1 MTVLQPSESASLVSP
16 VNETKQPRYSTFPN
30 ASDDVDQ
37 TKQRLH
43 DAQLTPG
50 TAPLWSR
57 LFFSYANPMMSAGNT
72 RQLNNEDLW
81 ELEGENRSAAAFD
94 EFVEHFERH
103 DKSIIKAMV
112 AAYGGRFLLCGLAML
127 FTTACNVFAP
137 AVLNHV
143 ITVFAAPQIDMYN
156 LSAWL
161 GVFFGS
167 RLVNAIVMSHMH
179 FYLEL
184 IALRLTVTLKAL
196 LFRKAMRRSI
206 QSKGDAKAVDIS
218 NLYSSDVDNVLWA
231 AFQINSLWIIPI
243 QIVVVVYML
252 YAVIDM
258 AAFAGLAVIAS
269 SMLVS
274 FIIAKLSGSTF
285 EDIMKH
291 KDERMKTIKEVFN
304 AIQIV
309 KLNAW
314 EDKFADKIHKLRATE
329 LSAVK
334 RFMYLGALNIFVLWA
349 SPLAVSAVSFA
360 VYAIVMERALTAA
373 KVFTAIALFNALR
386 DPLRDLPTVIQTCIQ
401 AKISIN
407 RFSDYLSLDEFS
419 PTNVTRDDSSQPED
433 VVMAIE
439 DGTFGWTKDTAL
451 LSKVNLTIKRGD
463 LVIVHGSV
471 GSGKSSLCSALLGE
485 MDKLAGSV
493 FVRDRVAY
501 YSQQTWIQNMTIR
514 DNILFGLPY
523 DKEKYSRVLAA
534 CGLLPDLRQFP
545 GGDSTEIGQ
554 KGVNLSGGQKA
565 RVCLARACYSDADIL
580 LLDSPLA
587 AVDAIVQSQIFG
599 ECICNLLAE
608 KTVVLVTHSA
618 DIIASEAANMKV
630 LVEDGKLTVTRHE
643 VALPRCSYTLPMSTR
658 TSHDDASHDG
668 EDQAAKDIDVGRLIG
683 DEEREEG
690 RVSKEVFSNYFESL
704 GGMKVC
710 IFLFV
715 VQTLWQ
721 VCQIG
726 SDLWLS
732 HWTGQKDG
740 SYNPDET
747 AYNVKVYA
755 WLGAGAAT
763 MVLVRSATVA
773 IVGLRASRHL
783 FDNMT
788 LSLLKAPLRFFD
800 ANPIGR
806 IVNRYGDDMSAVDFM
821 IPFAFGGFLAVFFF
835 TVCQLATAVYTMN
848 FLGALIIP
856 LVWMYVK
863 IANFYLAPSR
873 EISRLWKVSS
883 SPVLSHVEQSEE
895 GVVVI
900 RAFGRETVD
909 RMVLEN
915 FIRNDVNSKC
925 WFAETVTQQW
935 FQVRMQLLGCGVIFI
950 VVSGLVYLRDYLS
963 PGLVGLAFTYALS
976 VDGGLADLVQ
986 SWSWVEIQM
995 VSPERIL
1002 EYASI
1007 PAEGSQRPL
1016 IIQPDVSWPRSSTLQ
1031 FQDVVFNYKQGGE
1044 PVLKGLSFNIHN
1056 NEKIGIVGRT
1066 GAGKSSLTM
1075 ALFRINELVSGRILI
1090 DGVDIA
1096 TMPLRTLRSSL
1107 SIIPQSPVLFKGML
1121 RAYMDP
1127 FDEFTDAEIWSALE
1141 KVDMKAQVSAL
1152 EGQLTYE
1159 LSENGE
1165 NFSVGERQMLCMA
1178 RALLTRSRIVV
1189 MDEAT
1194 ASIDHATEKKLQRM
1208 INEDFRDATVL
1219 TIAHRLGT
1227 VLDSDRIMVLSAG
1240 RVVEF
1245 DSPRELVKD
1254 GSGVFYELAKE
1265 GGYLDQLQ

>member
-1 MTVLQPSESASLVSP
+1 MTALLQTDSASLVSP
-16 VNETKQPRYSTFPN
+16 VNETKQPRYSTFPS
-30 ASDDVDQ
+30 ASDNVDQ

-143 ITVFAAPQIDMYN
+143 ITVI
-156 LSAWL
+156 
-161 GVFFGS
+161 
-167 RLVNAIVMSHMH
+167 VNAVVATHMR

-218 NLYSSDVDNVLWA
+218 NLYSSDVNNVLFA

-258 AAFAGLAVIAS
+258 AAFAGLAVIALF
-269 SMLVS
+269 MLAS

-334 RFMYLGALNIFVLWA
+334 RFMYLGALNIFVLWG
-349 SPLAVSAVSFA
+349 SPLAVSTVSFA
-360 VYAIVMERALTAA
+360 VYGITMGKVLTAA

-407 RFSDYLSLDEFS
+407 RFSDYLSLDEFQ

-493 FVRDRVAY
+493 FY
-501 YSQQTWIQNMTIR
+501 
-514 DNILFGLPY
+514 LF
-523 DKEKYSRVLAA
+523 
-534 CGLLPDLRQFP
+534 
-545 GGDSTEIGQ
+545 
-554 KGVNLSGGQKA
+554 
-565 RVCLARACYSDADIL
+565 
-580 LLDSPLA
+580 
-587 AVDAIVQSQIFG
+587 
-599 ECICNLLAE
+599 
-608 KTVVLVTHSA
+608 
-618 DIIASEAANMKV
+618 
-630 LVEDGKLTVTRHE
+630 
-643 VALPRCSYTLPMSTR
+643 ALMVM
-658 TSHDDASHDG
+658 SHDG
-668 EDQAAKDIDVGRLIG
+668 ENQPVKDIDVGRLID

-747 AYNVKVYA
+747 ATTSSCC
-755 WLGAGAAT
+755 WL
-763 MVLVRSATVA
+763 RP
-773 IVGLRASRHL
+773 RAL

-821 IPFAFGGFLAVFFF
+821 IPFAYGSFLAMFFF

-900 RAFGRETVD
+900 RAFGLDTVG
-909 RMVLEN
+909 RMINEN
-915 FIRNDVNSKC
+915 FIRNDVNSRC
-925 WFAETVTQQW
+925 WFSETVTQQW
-935 FQVRMQLLGCGVIFI
+935 FQVRMQLIGSGVIFV

-963 PGLVGLAFTYALS
+963 PVWW
-976 VDGGLADLVQ
+976 D
-986 SWSWVEIQM
+986 
-995 VSPERIL
+995 
-1002 EYASI
+1002 
-1007 PAEGSQRPL
+1007 
-1016 IIQPDVSWPRSSTLQ
+1016 
-1031 FQDVVFNYKQGGE
+1031 
-1044 PVLKGLSFNIHN
+1044 
-1056 NEKIGIVGRT
+1056 
-1066 GAGKSSLTM
+1066 
-1075 ALFRINELVSGRILI
+1075 
-1090 DGVDIA
+1090 
-1096 TMPLRTLRSSL
+1096 
-1107 SIIPQSPVLFKGML
+1107 
-1121 RAYMDP
+1121 
-1127 FDEFTDAEIWSALE
+1127 
-1141 KVDMKAQVSAL
+1141 
-1152 EGQLTYE
+1152 
-1159 LSENGE
+1159 
-1165 NFSVGERQMLCMA
+1165 
-1178 RALLTRSRIVV
+1178 
-1189 MDEAT
+1189 
-1194 ASIDHATEKKLQRM
+1194 
-1208 INEDFRDATVL
+1208 
-1219 TIAHRLGT
+1219 
-1227 VLDSDRIMVLSAG
+1227 
-1240 RVVEF
+1240 
-1245 DSPRELVKD
+1245 
-1254 GSGVFYELAKE
+1254 
-1265 GGYLDQLQ
+1265 

>member
-1 MTVLQPSESASLVSP
+1 MTVLQQTGTQAIVSP
-16 VNETKQPRYSTFPN
+16 ATKTKQPRYSTF
-30 ASDDVDQ
+30 ASISDDVDQ
-37 TKQRLH
+37 TKQKLH
-43 DAQLTPG
+43 DAGCTPG
-50 TAPLWSR
+50 TASFWSR
-57 LFFSYANPMMSAGNT
+57 LFFSYANPMMSAGNV
-72 RQLNNEDLW
+72 RQLDNDDLW
-81 ELEGENRSAAAFD
+81 ELEGENRSAAAFE
-94 EFVEHFERH
+94 EFVEHYERH
-103 DKSIIKAMV
+103 DKNIVRAMLS
-112 AAYGGRFLLCGLAML
+112 AYGDRFFLCGLAML

-143 ITVFAAPQIDMYN
+143 ITVFASPQIDMYSLSVW
-156 LSAWL
+156 LSA
-161 GVFFGS
+161 FFAS
-167 RLVNAIVMSHMH
+167 RVVNAVVTTQMR

-206 QSKGDAKAVDIS
+206 QSKGDSKAVDIS
-218 NLYSSDVDNVLWA
+218 NLYSSDVNNVLFA

-252 YAVIDM
+252 YDVIDL
-258 AAFAGLAVIAS
+258 AAFAGLAVIALF
-269 SMLVS
+269 MLAS
-274 FIIAKLSGSTF
+274 FVIAKVSGSTF
-285 EDIMKH
+285 EGLMKH
-291 KDERMKTIKEVFN
+291 KDKRMKTIKEVFN

-314 EDKFADKIHKLRATE
+314 EDKFADKIHQLRATE
-329 LSAVK
+329 LSALQK
-334 RFMYLGALNIFVLWA
+334 FMYLGALNIFVLWG

-360 VYAIVMERALTAA
+360 VYAITMGKVLTAA

-401 AKISIN
+401 AKISLA
-407 RFSDYLSLDEFS
+407 RFSDYLSLDEFT
-419 PTNVTRDDSSQPED
+419 PTNVVREDPAQPD
-433 VVMAIE
+433 NVVMAIQ
-439 DGTFGWTKDTAL
+439 DGSFGWTKDTPL
-451 LSKVNLTIKRGD
+451 LSNVNLTVKKGD

-485 MDKLAGSV
+485 MDKLAGGV
-493 FVRDRVAY
+493 FVRGRVAY

-523 DKEKYSRVLAA
+523 DKEKYSKVIAA
-534 CGLLPDLRQFP
+534 CGLLPDLKQFP
-545 GGDSTEIGQ
+545 GGDATEIGQ

-565 RVCLARACYSDADIL
+565 RVCLARACYSDADTL

-599 ECICNLLAE
+599 DCICNLLAE
-608 KTVVLVTHSA
+608 KTVILVTHSA
-618 DIIASEAANMKV
+618 DIIASEAANLKV
-630 LVEDGKLTVTRHE
+630 LVGEGKLEAVRHD
-643 VALPRCSYTLPMSTR
+643 VALPRYSYTLAVSPRSIK
-658 TSHDDASHDG
+658 DDASHDG
-668 EDQAAKDIDVGRLIG
+668 ETSNKNAGRLID

-690 RVSKEVFSNYFESL
+690 RVSKEVFSNYFNAL
-704 GGMKVC
+704 GGMNVC

-721 VCQIG
+721 VFQIG

-732 HWTGQKDG
+732 HWTGKKDG
-740 SYNPDET
+740 AYNPADT
-747 AYNVKVYA
+747 VYNMKVYA
-755 WLGAGAAT
+755 WLGAGTAV
-763 MVLVRSATVA
+763 MVLIRTATIAV
-773 IVGLRASRHL
+773 VGLRGARQL

-788 LSLLKAPLRFFD
+788 VSLLKAPLRFFD

-806 IVNRYGDDMSAVDFM
+806 IVNRYGDDMSAVDFN
-821 IPFAFGGFLAVFFF
+821 IPFAYGSFLAMFFF

-848 FLGALIIP
+848 FLGALIVP
-856 LVWMYVK
+856 LVWMYVR

-883 SPVLSHVEQSEE
+883 SPVLSHVTQSEE

-900 RAFGRETVD
+900 RAFGQDTVD
-909 RMVLEN
+909 RMVTEN

-925 WFAETVTQQW
+925 WFSETVTQQW
-935 FQVRMQLLGCGVIFI
+935 FQVRMQLIGSGVIFV

-976 VDGGLADLVQ
+976 VDSGLASLVQ
-986 SWSWVEIQM
+986 CWSWVEIQM

-1002 EYASI
+1002 EYGSI

-1016 IIQPDVSWPRSSTLQ
+1016 VIEPDASWPRSSTVQ
-1031 FQDVVFNYKQGGE
+1031 FQDVVFNYKQGGV
-1044 PVLKGLSFNIHN
+1044 PVLKGLSFNIRN

-1090 DGVDIA
+1090 DGTDIA
-1096 TMPLRTLRSSL
+1096 TMPLRTLRSNL
-1107 SIIPQSPVLFKGML
+1107 SIIPQSPVLFKGAL
-1121 RAYMDP
+1121 RGYMDP
-1127 FDEFTDAEIWSALE
+1127 FDEFSDAEIWSALE
-1141 KVDMKAQVSAL
+1141 KVDMKTQVSAL

-1165 NFSVGERQMLCMA
+1165 NFSVGERQMLCMG

-1194 ASIDHATEKKLQRM
+1194 ASIDHATEKKLQRK
-1208 INEDFRDATVL
+1208 INEDFQNATVL

-1227 VLDSDRIMVLSAG
+1227 VLDSDRIMVLSDG

-1245 DSPRELVKD
+1245 DSPRELVKNKN
-1254 GSGVFYELAKE
+1254 GVFYELAKE
-1265 GGYLDQLQ
+1265 GGYLDKLL

>member
-1 MTVLQPSESASLVSP
+1 MSAAPRTVNAYAAFDKTGECKPWQYEARPLGDADVEIKISHCGICGSDVHTLDSVWGPSTYPSVAGHEIIGEVTAAGPSVKNLAVGDRVGVGAQAWACLNRDPNDNCRECADGQDALCDGIVWTTAGAYKDGARSLGGFADYIRVDSNYAFKIPDVIPSDVAAPLLCAGATVFTPLSQEGVKAGDRVGVIGIGGLGHVAIQFIRALGATPVAFSRSANKEKEIRSLGAEEFYNLNPDELPDELQHWQFCIANDGLSRVTTVLPEPTISCSSTPTPRASFYAATASEAHKSVMTVLQPSESASLVSP
-16 VNETKQPRYSTFPN
+16 ANETKQPRYSTFPS

-43 DAQLTPG
+43 DAQFTPG

-161 GVFFGS
+161 SVFFGS

-407 RFSDYLSLDEFS
+407 RFSDYLSLDEFQ

-523 DKEKYSRVLAA
+523 DKEKYSRVIAA

-565 RVCLARACYSDADIL
+565 RVCLARACYSDANIL

-630 LVEDGKLTVTRHE
+630 LVEDGKLTATRHH
-643 VALPRCSYTLPMSTR
+643 VAMPRLSYTLAVSLR
-658 TSHDDASHDG
+658 SAHGDDSHDG
-668 EDQAAKDIDVGRLIG
+668 E
-683 DEEREEG
+683 
-690 RVSKEVFSNYFESL
+690 N
-704 GGMKVC
+704 
-710 IFLFV
+710 
-715 VQTLWQ
+715 
-721 VCQIG
+721 
-726 SDLWLS
+726 
-732 HWTGQKDG
+732 
-740 SYNPDET
+740 
-747 AYNVKVYA
+747 
-755 WLGAGAAT
+755 
-763 MVLVRSATVA
+763 
-773 IVGLRASRHL
+773 
-783 FDNMT
+783 
-788 LSLLKAPLRFFD
+788 
-800 ANPIGR
+800 
-806 IVNRYGDDMSAVDFM
+806 
-821 IPFAFGGFLAVFFF
+821 
-835 TVCQLATAVYTMN
+835 
-848 FLGALIIP
+848 
-856 LVWMYVK
+856 
-863 IANFYLAPSR
+863 
-873 EISRLWKVSS
+873 
-883 SPVLSHVEQSEE
+883 
-895 GVVVI
+895 
-900 RAFGRETVD
+900 
-909 RMVLEN
+909 
-915 FIRNDVNSKC
+915 
-925 WFAETVTQQW
+925 
-935 FQVRMQLLGCGVIFI
+935 
-950 VVSGLVYLRDYLS
+950 
-963 PGLVGLAFTYALS
+963 
-976 VDGGLADLVQ
+976 
-986 SWSWVEIQM
+986 
-995 VSPERIL
+995 
-1002 EYASI
+1002 
-1007 PAEGSQRPL
+1007 
-1016 IIQPDVSWPRSSTLQ
+1016 QP
-1031 FQDVVFNYKQGGE
+1031 
-1044 PVLKGLSFNIHN
+1044 
-1056 NEKIGIVGRT
+1056 
-1066 GAGKSSLTM
+1066 
-1075 ALFRINELVSGRILI
+1075 
-1090 DGVDIA
+1090 
-1096 TMPLRTLRSSL
+1096 
-1107 SIIPQSPVLFKGML
+1107 
-1121 RAYMDP
+1121 
-1127 FDEFTDAEIWSALE
+1127 
-1141 KVDMKAQVSAL
+1141 
-1152 EGQLTYE
+1152 
-1159 LSENGE
+1159 
-1165 NFSVGERQMLCMA
+1165 
-1178 RALLTRSRIVV
+1178 
-1189 MDEAT
+1189 
-1194 ASIDHATEKKLQRM
+1194 
-1208 INEDFRDATVL
+1208 
-1219 TIAHRLGT
+1219 
-1227 VLDSDRIMVLSAG
+1227 
-1240 RVVEF
+1240 
-1245 DSPRELVKD
+1245 
-1254 GSGVFYELAKE
+1254 
-1265 GGYLDQLQ
+1265 